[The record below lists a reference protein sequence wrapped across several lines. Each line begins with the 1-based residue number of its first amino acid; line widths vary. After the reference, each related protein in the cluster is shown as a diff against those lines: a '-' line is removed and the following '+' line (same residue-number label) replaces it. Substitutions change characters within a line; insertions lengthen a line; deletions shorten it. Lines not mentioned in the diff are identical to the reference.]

1 MHNGRKLISRNPK
14 RLISH
19 PLGRKTFFLVVRNKK
34 WTFPW
39 VFGMLSIGG
48 VTYLFGSSVEAESVK
63 VDAKSRSFIFAASKG
78 NLEEIK
84 NMTEKMKENDIKQL
98 VNGRH
103 SAGWT
108 ALHAACCNNHLD
120 TVQFLL
126 DHGANINIED
136 LFDPNSIN
144 YSQPSIEIRENEFSK
159 RITPSLSCVG
169 WTPLHYVVAFDNYE
183 IVKYLVSHGADID
196 KTNKLKHKPE
206 VYIDNSNKESRLIK
220 SFLQDTESKLA
231 LEKSKGIRESLREE
245 RVRHPLEEKLQ
256 RSIVGQVVPILN
268 ISSAIRRR
276 ENGWHD
282 EDKPLVF
289 LFLGS
294 SGVGKTMLAK
304 CVAENVLGNDPNA
317 FIRIDMS
324 EYSERHEVSKFI
336 GSPPGYV
343 GHEEG
348 GQLTSKLHKF
358 PKAVV
363 LLDEVEKAHADILT
377 IMLQV
382 FDEGRL
388 TDGKG
393 KTVDCRNA
401 MFIMTSNL
409 VQREI
414 GDSEYKLRP
423 TCDSY
428 GKIGAAELA
437 LVRSETNQFINK
449 IVHPIL
455 KRHFKRDEFL
465 GRINEIIVFHPFVTQ
480 DLENIV
486 AKELDKW
493 KTRSLKR
500 QNISLK
506 WTDELVTSLT
516 KDYNEN
522 YGFRSI
528 KHEVEKRVINVL
540 ASAFENKILVEGNT
554 VTLGLGED
562 KRTVVLT
569 NIEKSNTE

>member
-1 MHNGRKLISRNPK
+1 MHNGKKIIRSRNSKQIILRSFGKVFYQVAQHSPK
-14 RLISH
+14 S
-19 PLGRKTFFLVVRNKK
+19 P
-34 WTFPW
+34 TFPW
-39 VFGMLSIGG
+39 VFGLVSLGG
-48 VTYLFGSSVEAESVK
+48 LTYYFCNNSVDAESVK
-63 VDAKSRSFIFAASKG
+63 VDSKVDSFILAASEG
-78 NLEEIK
+78 NLQELK
-84 NMTEKMKENDIKQL
+84 KMTARMKENDIKQL
-98 VNGRH
+98 VNERH
-103 SAGWT
+103 SSGWT

-126 DHGANINIED
+126 DHGANINEGD
-136 LFDPNSIN
+136 LYDPDQHSMTV
-144 YSQPSIEIRENEFSK
+144 SQRASARERRENDFCK
-159 RITPSLSCVG
+159 RCSPGLSCVG
-169 WTPLHYVVAFDNYE
+169 WTPLHYAVAFDNYE
-183 IVKYLVSHGADID
+183 LVKYLVSRGADIH
-196 KTNKLKHKPE
+196 KTNRRNYKPE
-206 VYIDNSNKESRLIK
+206 VYIDNSSKESRLIK
-220 SFLQDTESKLA
+220 TFLQDAESKIA
-231 LEKSKGIRESLREE
+231 WEKTKGIRESKREE
-245 RVRHPLEEKLQ
+245 RVKHPLEEKL
-256 RSIVGQVVPILN
+256 RSSIVGQVVPIMN

-324 EYSERHEVSKFI
+324 EYSARHEVSKFI
-336 GSPPGYV
+336 GSPPGYI
-343 GHEEG
+343 GHEQG
-348 GQLTSKLHKF
+348 GQLTSKLEKF
-358 PKAVV
+358 PHAVV
-363 LLDEVEKAHADILT
+363 LLDEVEKAHTDILT

-414 GDSEYKLRP
+414 GDSTYKLRP
-423 TCDSY
+423 TCDDS
-428 GKIGAAELA
+428 GIPDPAELA
-437 LVRSETNQFINK
+437 LVRSETSQFINK

-455 KRHFKRDEFL
+455 KHHFKRDEFL

-486 AKELDKW
+486 IKELEKW
-493 KTRSLKR
+493 KTRALKR

-506 WTDELVTSLT
+506 WTNDLVTTLT

-540 ASAFENKILVEGNT
+540 ASAFENKIL
-554 VTLGLGED
+554 
-562 KRTVVLT
+562 
-569 NIEKSNTE
+569 

>member
-1 MHNGRKLISRNPK
+1 
-14 RLISH
+14 
-19 PLGRKTFFLVVRNKK
+19 
-34 WTFPW
+34 
-39 VFGMLSIGG
+39 
-48 VTYLFGSSVEAESVK
+48 
-63 VDAKSRSFIFAASKG
+63 
-78 NLEEIK
+78 
-84 NMTEKMKENDIKQL
+84 
-98 VNGRH
+98 
-103 SAGWT
+103 
-108 ALHAACCNNHLD
+108 
-120 TVQFLL
+120 
-126 DHGANINIED
+126 
-136 LFDPNSIN
+136 
-144 YSQPSIEIRENEFSK
+144 
-159 RITPSLSCVG
+159 
-169 WTPLHYVVAFDNYE
+169 
-183 IVKYLVSHGADID
+183 
-196 KTNKLKHKPE
+196 

-231 LEKSKGIRESLREE
+231 LEKSKGLRESLREE

-256 RSIVGQVVPILN
+256 RSIVGQVVPIMN

-304 CVAENVLGNDPNA
+304 CVAENILGNDPNA

-358 PKAVV
+358 PNAVV

-414 GDSEYKLRP
+414 GESEYKLRP
-423 TCDSY
+423 TCDSS
-428 GKIGAAELA
+428 GKPEAIELA

-465 GRINEIIVFHPFVTQ
+465 GRINEIIVFHPFLSQ

-486 AKELDKW
+486 VKELDKW

-500 QNISLK
+500 QNISLN

-540 ASAFENKILVEGNT
+540 ASAFENKILVEGNS
-554 VTLGLGED
+554 VTLGLGKD
-562 KRTVVLT
+562 KRTVVLI
-569 NIEKSNTE
+569 NVEKSNTE